1 MPLLIEKVKSI
12 ALQHRN
18 LVICPESTGSNWL
31 GIKNATL
38 SMFPTNSFV
47 IPQSYSNQ
55 VLSDKDLK
63 SLVTT
68 FKNEKGKSIILSGFP
83 DYFFKIITFC
93 NELGIVVEVIFHGGL
108 AELNQNKS
116 RQDQMSDLFKS
127 GKEGKIS
134 KYYVVKEGL
143 EVLFEKI
150 TGITTERITPKLD
163 LPKDL
168 NINKIED
175 GKIHI
180 GIFGNNSY
188 NKNRHNQ
195 VAAAAMVENSIIHI
209 IGDNEFSYLLPNDR
223 IICHKQLDKTQFLE
237 LLGSMHINLYCS
249 YSESWGQ
256 VIMESFSIG
265 VPCLFTDNSGIS
277 NFMGNKY
284 VIKQPD
290 DIVEIHNKI
299 NHVFKS
305 EKNLDFTKQIKKF
318 HQFCVTLS
326 DDSLRL

>member
-12 ALQHRN
+12 AIQNRN
-18 LVICPESTGSNWL
+18 LVICPESTGPNWL
-31 GIKNATL
+31 GVKNATL

-47 IPQSYSNQ
+47 IPQNYSNQ
-55 VLSDKDLK
+55 VLSDKDLR
-63 SLVTT
+63 SLLTI

-116 RQDQMSDLFKS
+116 RQDQMSNLFKN

-134 KYYVVKEGL
+134 KFYVVKKGL

-150 TGITTERITPKLD
+150 TEVTTERITPKLA

-168 NINKIED
+168 NVNKIED
-175 GKIHI
+175 GKVHI

-195 VAAAAMVENSIIHI
+195 VAAAAMVENSIIHV
-209 IGDNEFSYLLPNDR
+209 IGDNEFSYLLPDER
-223 IICHKQLDKTQFLE
+223 IICHKQLDRIQFLE
-237 LLGSMHINLYCS
+237 LLGSMNINLYCS

-256 VIMESFSIG
+256 VILESLELNT
-265 VPCLFTDNSGIS
+265 PCVSSNSSGIKKEVDA
-277 NFMGNKY
+277 KY
-284 VIKQPD
+284 
-290 DIVEIHNKI
+290 
-299 NHVFKS
+299 KS
-305 EKNLDFTKQIKKF
+305 LFIDQIDNPLTIYNSIIENLE
-318 HQFCVTLS
+318 
-326 DDSLRL
+326 SL